1 MEEQDILDQMSGGH
15 SGCNQETTT
24 TDDHTVHLPTYLP
37 YFSFGFTVIST
48 VIIVVMAG
56 WIIFTIKITRSLHKI
71 HNIYVAHLMATDAI
85 AVLISMLL
93 SCTIAIGYHT
103 GMGDFIGCH
112 VFTFLLFPLNVINL
126 AVLMIAVD
134 KVIAIAFP
142 LKYHQI
148 MRPRFVFG
156 IIIAQW
162 SLAIVLNTH
171 YLFHPKD
178 FIKIAK
184 FGACLPINGTV
195 YVIWIT
201 YMLTVFLACFA
212 AVILNIYLTI
222 KAYQVHKQIQ
232 EESKLSGGHTED
244 NDQLKAL
251 KKKQIAIKKHRKPMV
266 TLLVV
271 VLGTSSFGLLFPLMF
286 IPTIFLENPVAYE
299 EFIYLVAGPITAF
312 TSFLFHPFVYGLYF
326 KQVREPMMRLLKRI
340 TFQCKCKSASVAVA
354 PAPQRIRIA

>member
-1 MEEQDILDQMSGGH
+1 MMEEQDVLDQMSGDH
-15 SGCNQETTT
+15 SGSNQETKT
-24 TDDHTVHLPTYLP
+24 TDDHTVRLPAYLA
-37 YFSFGFTVIST
+37 YLSLGFTFISAI
-48 VIIVVMAG
+48 IIVVMAG
-56 WIIFTIKITRSLHKI
+56 WIIFTIKTTRSLHKI
-71 HNIYVAHLMATDAI
+71 QNFYVAHLMATDAI
-85 AVLISMLL
+85 SVLISMLL
-93 SCTIAIGYHT
+93 SCTIAIGYYT
-103 GMGDFIGCH
+103 GIGDFIGCH

-148 MRPRFVFG
+148 MRPRVVFG
-156 IIIAQW
+156 IITTQW
-162 SLAIVLNTH
+162 LLAVVLNTH
-171 YLFHPKD
+171 YLFNPQD

-195 YVIWIT
+195 YVIWMT

-244 NDQLKAL
+244 NDQLEAL
-251 KKKQIAIKKHRKPMV
+251 KKKQAVIKTHRKPMV

-286 IPTIFLENPVAYE
+286 IPTLFLQNTGVYE

-340 TFQCKCKSASVAVA
+340 TSQCKCKSAVVA
-354 PAPQRIRIA
+354 PAPQRNRIA